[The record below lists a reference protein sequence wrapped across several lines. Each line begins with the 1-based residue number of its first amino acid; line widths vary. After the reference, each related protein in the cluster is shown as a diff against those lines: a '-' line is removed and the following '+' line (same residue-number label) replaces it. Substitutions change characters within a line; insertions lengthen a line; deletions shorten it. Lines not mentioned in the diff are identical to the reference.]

1 MVTRSTGNNMTFN
14 AEVIRAEIRKFVVD
28 AYLLGDESVTFTD
41 SDSFMRRGIIDSMG
55 ILEMT
60 AFLEQ
65 KYGITVADNEMLPTN
80 LDSVE
85 NLVAFI
91 KTKSGN

>member
-1 MVTRSTGNNMTFN
+1 MEFN
-14 AEVIRAEIRKFVVD
+14 TEKVRNEIRKFIVD
-28 AYLLGDESVTFTD
+28 SYLLGDESIKFTD

-55 ILEMT
+55 ILELT

-65 KYGITVADNEMLPTN
+65 QYSITVADSEMLPTN

-85 NLVAFI
+85 NLIGFI
-91 KTKSGN
+91 KSKSGS

>member
-1 MVTRSTGNNMTFN
+1 MEFN
-14 AEVIRAEIRKFVVD
+14 TEKARNEIRKFIVD
-28 AYLLGDESVTFTD
+28 SYLLGDESIKFTD

-55 ILEMT
+55 ILELT

-65 KYGITVADNEMLPTN
+65 QFSITVADSEMLPTN

-85 NLVAFI
+85 NLIGFI
-91 KTKSGN
+91 KSKSGS

>member
-1 MVTRSTGNNMTFN
+1 MEFN
-14 AEVIRAEIRKFVVD
+14 TEKVRNEIRKFIID
-28 AYLLGDESVTFTD
+28 SYLLGDESIKFTD

-55 ILEMT
+55 ILELT

-65 KYGITVADNEMLPTN
+65 QYRITVADSEMLPTN

-85 NLVAFI
+85 NLIGFI
-91 KTKSGN
+91 KSKSGS

>member
-1 MVTRSTGNNMTFN
+1 MEFN
-14 AEVIRAEIRKFVVD
+14 TEKVRNEIRKFIVD
-28 AYLLGDESVTFTD
+28 SYLLGDESVKFTD

-55 ILEMT
+55 ILELT

-65 KYGITVADNEMLPTN
+65 QYSITVADSEMLPTN

-85 NLVAFI
+85 NLIGFI
-91 KTKSGN
+91 KTKSGS

>member
-1 MVTRSTGNNMTFN
+1 MEFNTEKVRS
-14 AEVIRAEIRKFVVD
+14 EIRKFIVD
-28 AYLLGDESVTFTD
+28 SYLLGDESVKFTD

-55 ILEMT
+55 ILELT

-65 KYGITVADNEMLPTN
+65 QYSITVADNEMLPTN

-85 NLVAFI
+85 NLIGFI
-91 KTKSGN
+91 KTKSGS

>member
-1 MVTRSTGNNMTFN
+1 MEFNTEKVRS
-14 AEVIRAEIRKFVVD
+14 EIRKFIVD
-28 AYLLGDESVTFTD
+28 SYLLGDESIKFTD

-55 ILEMT
+55 ILELT

-65 KYGITVADNEMLPTN
+65 QYSISVADSEMLPTN

-85 NLVAFI
+85 NLIGFI
-91 KTKSGN
+91 KSKSGN

>member
-1 MVTRSTGNNMTFN
+1 MEFN
-14 AEVIRAEIRKFVVD
+14 TEKVRDEIRKFIVD
-28 AYLLGDESVTFTD
+28 SYLLGDESVKFTD

-55 ILEMT
+55 ILELT

-65 KYGITVADNEMLPTN
+65 QYSITVADNEMLPTN

-85 NLVAFI
+85 NLIGFI

>member
-1 MVTRSTGNNMTFN
+1 MEFN
-14 AEVIRAEIRKFVVD
+14 TEKVRNEIRKFIVES
-28 AYLLGDESVTFTD
+28 YLLGDESIKFTD

-55 ILEMT
+55 ILELT

-65 KYGITVADNEMLPTN
+65 QYSISVADSEMLPTN

-85 NLVAFI
+85 NLIGFI
-91 KTKSGN
+91 KSKSGN

>member
-1 MVTRSTGNNMTFN
+1 MEFNTEKVRS
-14 AEVIRAEIRKFVVD
+14 EIRKFIVD
-28 AYLLGDESVTFTD
+28 SYLLGDESVKFTD

-55 ILEMT
+55 ILELT

-65 KYGITVADNEMLPTN
+65 QYSITVADSEMLPTN

-85 NLVAFI
+85 NLIGFI
-91 KTKSGN
+91 KTKSGS

>member
-1 MVTRSTGNNMTFN
+1 MEFNTDKVRS
-14 AEVIRAEIRKFVVD
+14 EIRKFVVD
-28 AYLLGDESVTFTD
+28 SYLLGDESVKFTD

-55 ILEMT
+55 ILELT

-65 KYGITVADNEMLPTN
+65 QYSITVADNEMLPTN

-85 NLVAFI
+85 NLIGFI
-91 KTKSGN
+91 KTKSGG

>member
-1 MVTRSTGNNMTFN
+1 MEFN
-14 AEVIRAEIRKFVVD
+14 TEKVRNEIRKFIVD
-28 AYLLGDESVTFTD
+28 SYLLGDESIKFTD

-55 ILEMT
+55 ILELT

-65 KYGITVADNEMLPTN
+65 QFSITVADSEMLPTN

-85 NLVAFI
+85 NLIGFI
-91 KTKSGN
+91 KSKSGS